1 MQIEDHHGDF
11 ESLLV
16 TAVQFRESKMAP
28 GTSESLQEV
37 TCRLAEEAV
46 VTVQPEKVV
55 HYQGLRRPLT
65 IALAF
70 VLIIAGIIM
79 LIIPGPGLVAIAG
92 GLALWSRDFVWA
104 ERTLRYVRK
113 KAPGI
118 PEDGSIPLSTWVSM
132 GLIMGSALA
141 LSVVL
146 PRFVDFRA
154 LWADIF

>member
-1 MQIEDHHGDF
+1 MMSDPHDPTIHERFTAFGDRLEDAAIEAEF
-11 ESLLV
+11 E
-16 TAVQFRESKMAP
+16 TGYREL
-28 GTSESLQEV
+28 SEKAARSNIFV
-37 TCRLAEEAV
+37 RIARI
-46 VTVQPEKVV
+46 TV
-55 HYQGLRRPLT
+55 GL
-65 IALAF
+65 

-146 PRFVDFRA
+146 PRFIDFRA